1 MGKINLTSMLPLII
15 PPTYIGL
22 LALLVF
28 ALAIWRWFSQTPY
41 REESAPHPVP
51 TIPPLPA
58 MDLPNAPALQVNT
71 ASRDL
76 ELPIADKPAIP
87 DIPLSEEERRT
98 AQEYLKK
105 KA

>member
-1 MGKINLTSMLPLII
+1 
-15 PPTYIGL
+15 
-22 LALLVF
+22 
-28 ALAIWRWFSQTPY
+28 
-41 REESAPHPVP
+41 
-51 TIPPLPA
+51 
-58 MDLPNAPALQVNT
+58 MDLPNTPAPQVKT

-76 ELPIADKPAIP
+76 EPPIADKPAIP

>member
-1 MGKINLTSMLPLII
+1 MLLLII
-15 PPTYIGL
+15 PPAYIGL

-28 ALAIWRWFSQTPY
+28 ALAVWRWFSQTPH
-41 REESAPHPVP
+41 RKENTPHPVP

-58 MDLPNAPALQVNT
+58 MDLPNIPAPQVKT

-76 ELPIADKPAIP
+76 EPPIADKPAIP

>member
-1 MGKINLTSMLPLII
+1 MLLLLI
-15 PPTYIGL
+15 PPAYIGL

-28 ALAIWRWFSQTPY
+28 ALAVWRWFSQKPHQKENT
-41 REESAPHPVP
+41 PHPVP

-58 MDLPNAPALQVNT
+58 MDLPNIPAPQVNT

-76 ELPIADKPAIP
+76 EPPIADKPAIP

>member
-1 MGKINLTSMLPLII
+1 MLLLII
-15 PPTYIGL
+15 PPAYIGL

-28 ALAIWRWFSQTPY
+28 ALAVWRWFSQTPH
-41 REESAPHPVP
+41 RKENTPHPVP

-58 MDLPNAPALQVNT
+58 MDLPNTPAPQVKT

-76 ELPIADKPAIP
+76 EPPIADKPAIP